1 MQASN
6 WQNIF
11 RIKGATSTNYQM
23 IFLLDDCIQ
32 KYFYFNKSM
41 FRKIIIL
48 LLLAFNGFAQEVPN
62 LPNPPRLVN
71 DFVGGLLSPTQIN
84 ALEQKLI
91 AYNDSTSSQITIVI
105 VKSVEPYDMFSYA
118 QALFRKWKIGQA
130 GKDNGILLLW
140 APGDRKIRIH
150 TGYGMEGAITDA
162 RSKRIISQI
171 ISPYFKELKYYDG
184 LNKATD
190 QLAVYA
196 AGEHK
201 AEPRSDTGEGD
212 FMTIILLFFLF
223 MFIVWIFSRNNNN
236 RGGGNRRTYHDSGWP
251 YWTYS
256 SGGGSSGSWGGGGFG
271 GGFGG
276 GGGGGFG
283 GFGGGDS
290 GGGGASGDY

>member
-1 MQASN
+1 M
-6 WQNIF
+6 
-11 RIKGATSTNYQM
+11 T
-23 IFLLDDCIQ
+23 L
-32 KYFYFNKSM
+32 
-41 FRKIIIL
+41 
-48 LLLAFNGFAQEVPN
+48 NGFAQEVPE

-71 DFVGGLLSPTQIN
+71 DFVGGLLSSSQIN

-105 VKSVEPYDMFSYA
+105 VKTVQPYDMFSYS

-140 APGDRKIRIH
+140 APGDRKVRIH
-150 TGYGMEGAITDA
+150 TGFGMEGSITDA

-171 ISPYFKELKYYDG
+171 IGPHFKELKYYDG
-184 LNKATD
+184 LDKATD
-190 QLAVYA
+190 QLAIYA

-201 AEPRSDTGEGD
+201 ADPKTDTGEGD
-212 FMTIILLFFLF
+212 IETIIF
-223 MFIVWIFSRNNNN
+223 MFFIFMFLVWIFSRNNNN
-236 RGGGNRRTYHDSGWP
+236 RGGGRRSYNDSGWP

-256 SGGGSSGSWGGGGFG
+256 SGGGSAGSWGGGGFG